1 MKTYV
6 ILFILY
12 LANLNLANAQE
23 FEADSLMAIGNYREA
38 LNSYNNEESSATV
51 AFKKARVYV
60 ALGDSDK
67 AIESYKEGLE
77 LEPEAVR
84 PRFEL
89 GRLYLGGSDF
99 IKGLMIFGEL
109 NEEFPE
115 NPTYLFYKGQGLEKL
130 NSEEQAMDA
139 YENVLKMDPDYR
151 RARVELV
158 PLLIKKSETALAI
171 KYSQEVLDENP
182 NDIKFNSLIAQAYYY
197 AKIYSKAI
205 IHLERLFV
213 IGNDTEFNRRTL
225 AISYV
230 QDGQWEKGIEN
241 IDIFLKQYNPKDA
254 DLYFFKSKAHL
265 RLQEYDEAQD
275 AIEYSILY
283 KRPSIAQEYLQ
294 MASIMAARE
303 DFKGTFETM
312 QLAVKE
318 NPEDDIAAYQL
329 VVAADRYF
337 KDKKSILKYYERFI
351 DKFGT
356 SSDYA
361 EIAEA
366 RANDLKKEIFMNV
379 EE

>member
-1 MKTYV
+1 
-6 ILFILY
+6 
-12 LANLNLANAQE
+12 
-23 FEADSLMAIGNYREA
+23 
-38 LNSYNNEESSATV
+38 
-51 AFKKARVYV
+51 
-60 ALGDSDK
+60 
-67 AIESYKEGLE
+67 
-77 LEPEAVR
+77 
-84 PRFEL
+84 
-89 GRLYLGGSDF
+89 
-99 IKGLMIFGEL
+99 
-109 NEEFPE
+109 
-115 NPTYLFYKGQGLEKL
+115 
-130 NSEEQAMDA
+130 MDA
-139 YENVLKMDPDYR
+139 LKAAPQSTDSDYR

-205 IHLERLFV
+205 VHLERLFE

-241 IDIFLKQYNPKDA
+241 IDIFLKQYDPKDA

-318 NPEDDIAAYQL
+318 NTEDDIAAYQL